1 MNKETRR
8 YIEWIRANLD
18 RSKGKTQIGLARH
31 LGLAHTQI
39 TMLMQGR
46 RRLKVD
52 EIPRIAEY
60 LGVEVPAVD
69 GLDGESKDLAEFIRL
84 FPQAS
89 EDARQAALTTLRLGQ
104 KRLES
109 QELQPAPEGP
119 KPPKSR

>member
-1 MNKETRR
+1 MR

-52 EIPRIAEY
+52 EIPRIADY
-60 LGVEVPAVD
+60 LGVEPPAVD
-69 GLDGESKDLAEFIRL
+69 LPDDDANDLAEFLRL
-84 FPQAS
+84 LPRAS
-89 EDARQAALTTLRLGQ
+89 EEARHAALVTLRLGQ
-104 KRLES
+104 MRAES
-109 QELQPAPEGP
+109 PEPSPSPDDQTTAKP
-119 KPPKSR
+119 K